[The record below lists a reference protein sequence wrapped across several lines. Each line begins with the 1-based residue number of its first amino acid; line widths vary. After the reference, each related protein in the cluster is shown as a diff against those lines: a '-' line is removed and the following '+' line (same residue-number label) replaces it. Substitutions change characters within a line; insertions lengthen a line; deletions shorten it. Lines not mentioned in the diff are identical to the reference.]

1 LPKQRQTERPRS
13 GLEGFWSGTLSFGL
27 VSIPVSFYPA
37 NRSSHLG
44 LRMLAPDGTPLQRRY
59 CSSTTGKE
67 LAPQEMVRG
76 YELEKD
82 HYVVVSDHELEK
94 LDPEK
99 SRDIDLRRFVPV
111 EDIPPIYFER
121 GYFLGPGGKSTK
133 AYQLLAAAMAK
144 TRRAGIATFVMRGKE
159 YLVAIV
165 GEDGILC
172 AETMRFKDEI
182 RTPES
187 IGLPEKPA
195 VAEERIRHFEQII
208 HKHSEPELSRAELHD
223 ETSAALFDIV
233 KAKRAVKENVI
244 VRAEAEEEAAGPDL
258 VAGLKRSLTA
268 HGRRRSSPRVR
279 TVEDRPRRPG
289 APQPKPRHTPRSRAS
304 SSKQP

>member
-1 LPKQRQTERPRS
+1 M
-13 GLEGFWSGTLSFGL
+13 EGFWSGTISFGL
-27 VSIPVSFYPA
+27 VSIPVTFYPA

-44 LRMLAPDGTPLQRRY
+44 LRMLAPDGTPLERRY

-76 YELEKD
+76 YEVEKD
-82 HYVVVSDHELEK
+82 HYVAVTDDELDK

-111 EDIPPIYFER
+111 DGIPPIYFER

-133 AYQLLAAAMAK
+133 AYQLLAATMEK

-159 YLVAIV
+159 YLIAIV
-165 GEDGILC
+165 AENGILC

-182 RTPES
+182 RAPES

-195 VAEERIRHFEQII
+195 VAEEKIRHFEQII

-223 ETSAALFDIV
+223 ETSAALLEIV
-233 KAKRAVKENVI
+233 KAKRGEKENVI
-244 VRAEAEEEAAGPDL
+244 VTRKAEEEAAEPEL
-258 VAGLKRSLTA
+258 VAGLKKSLTA
-268 HGRRRSSPRVR
+268 HGRRRSSHAAR
-279 TVEDRPRRPG
+279 TVEDRPRRRG
-289 APQPKPRHTPRSRAS
+289 ARQPKPRQTGRSRTS
-304 SSKQP
+304 SSK

>member
-1 LPKQRQTERPRS
+1 LPKRKQFDGSRS
-13 GLEGFWSGTLSFGL
+13 GMGGFWSGTLSFGL

-59 CSSTTGKE
+59 CSSRTGRE
-67 LAPQEMVRG
+67 LAPDEMVRG
-76 YELEKD
+76 YEVEKD
-82 HYVVVSDHELEK
+82 HYVVVTDDELEK

-99 SRDIDLRRFVPV
+99 SRDIDLRRFVPAD
-111 EDIPPIYFER
+111 DIPPIYFER

-133 AYQLLAAAMAK
+133 AYQLLAATMEK
-144 TRRAGIATFVMRGKE
+144 THRAGIATFVMRGKE

-165 GEDGILC
+165 AENGILC

-187 IGLPEKPA
+187 IGLPPKPA
-195 VAEERIRHFEQII
+195 VAGEKIRHFEQII
-208 HKHSEPELSRAELHD
+208 HQHSEPELSRAELRD
-223 ETSAALFDIV
+223 GTSAALLQII
-233 KAKRAVKENVI
+233 KAKRAEKENVI
-244 VRAEAEEEAAGPDL
+244 VRAEAEEEAAEPDL

-268 HGRRRSSPRVR
+268 HGRRRSSHRAR
-279 TVEDRPRRPG
+279 TVEDRPRRP
-289 APQPKPRHTPRSRAS
+289 AARQPKPRETARSRAS
-304 SSKQP
+304 SSK

>member
-1 LPKQRQTERPRS
+1 M
-13 GLEGFWSGTLSFGL
+13 EGFWSGTLSFGL
-27 VSIPVSFYPA
+27 VSIPVTFYPA

-44 LRMLAPDGTPLQRRY
+44 LRMLAPDGTPLARRY

-76 YELEKD
+76 YEVEKD
-82 HYVVVSDHELEK
+82 HYVAVTDDELDK

-111 EDIPPIYFER
+111 DGIPPIYFER
-121 GYFLGPGGKSTK
+121 GYFLGPGGESTK
-133 AYQLLAAAMAK
+133 AYQLLAATMEK

-159 YLVAIV
+159 YLIAIV
-165 GEDGILC
+165 AENGILC

-195 VAEERIRHFEQII
+195 VAEEKIRHFEQII
-208 HKHSEPELSRAELHD
+208 NKHSEPELSRAELHD
-223 ETSAALFDIV
+223 ETSAGLLDIV
-233 KAKRAVKENVI
+233 KAKRAEKENVI
-244 VRAEAEEEAAGPDL
+244 VTRKAEEEAAEPEL
-258 VAGLKRSLTA
+258 VAGLKKSLTA
-268 HGRRRSSPRVR
+268 HGRRRSSHAAR

-289 APQPKPRHTPRSRAS
+289 ARQPKPRQTGRSRTS
-304 SSKQP
+304 SSK